1 MNILAIETSCDE
13 TAVSVVRD
21 GRTILSNPVI
31 SQIDI
36 HRVFGGVVPEIA
48 SRKHIECIGALYS
61 QALQDAKLTLQEID
75 AIAVTFAPGL
85 IGALLVGVNFA
96 KGLALCAKKPLIP
109 THHIRSHVAANYL
122 AYPELAPP
130 FVALIA
136 SGGHSHIVQVQ
147 DYTTYQILGQTRDD
161 AAGEA
166 FDKVARVLGLPYPGG
181 APVDAL
187 ARQGNPNA
195 ISFPQV
201 SFAGAP
207 YDFSFSGVKTAVIN
221 FVHTAEQ
228 KGDPIV
234 SADVAAS
241 FNEAVAQTLCSKLLL
256 AARETKANQVV
267 LAGGVGANSRLRT
280 LLQEQC
286 DSRFTLFIPP
296 LNLCGDNAA
305 MVGSQGYYELLAGHS
320 SPLSL
325 NAYATMPIDYCFGQH
340 L

>member
-36 HRVFGGVVPEIA
+36 HRIYGGVVPEIA

-122 AYPELAPP
+122 AHPELAPP

-147 DYTTYQILGQTRDD
+147 DYTTYRILGQTRDD

-187 ARQGNPNA
+187 AQQGNPNA

-201 SFAGAP
+201 SFADAP

-228 KGDPIV
+228 KGEPITK
-234 SADVAAS
+234 ADVAAS
-241 FNEAVAQTLCSKLLL
+241 FNEAIAQTLCSKLLL
-256 AARETKANQVV
+256 AARETRAKQVV
-267 LAGGVGANSRLRT
+267 LAGGVGANSRLRA

-286 DSRFTLFIPP
+286 HGKFSLFIPP
-296 LNLCGDNAA
+296 LSLCGDNAA
-305 MVGSQGYYELLAGHS
+305 MVGSQGYYEFLAGHC

>member
-36 HRVFGGVVPEIA
+36 HRIYGGVVPEIA
-48 SRKHIECIGALYS
+48 SRKHIECIGALYG
-61 QALQDAKLTLQEID
+61 QALQDAGLTLQEIG

-136 SGGHSHIVQVQ
+136 SGGHSHIVQVE
-147 DYTTYQILGQTRDD
+147 DYTTYRILGQTRDD

-187 ARQGNPNA
+187 AQQGNPNA

-201 SFAGAP
+201 SFADAP

-228 KGDPIV
+228 KGEPTAK
-234 SADVAAS
+234 ADVSAS

-256 AARETKANQVV
+256 AARETGAKQVV

-286 DSRFTLFIPP
+286 SGKYALFIPP
-296 LNLCGDNAA
+296 LSLCGDNAA
-305 MVGSQGYYELLAGHS
+305 MVGAQGYYEFLAGHC

-325 NAYATMPIDYCFGQH
+325 NAYATMPINYCFGQH